1 MSDELFKAEGFRDL
15 MPDWKISD
23 CGRITWPHEL
33 YDEQLNPYESAAQF
47 GLIFLRYPK
56 VMEQFCMVFQEDG
69 VQWVK
74 LNIYRSEPTQSE
86 ILDEILRM
94 NGVEI

>member
-15 MPDWKISD
+15 MSDWKISD

-47 GLIFLRYPK
+47 GLIFLRYPE
-56 VMEQFCMVFQEDG
+56 VMSSFCCHDTAVG
-69 VQWVK
+69 
-74 LNIYRSEPTQSE
+74 EPTQAN